1 MAISVKWILKIMT
14 KQEAKNLIREAVSS
28 GKKSLLEPEA
38 KALLSAY
45 WIAVPKSVSGQKR
58 IKDAIINLSPPFVI
72 KVVSPDI
79 LHKSDLGGVVTSLE
93 NEKEIRQAMKDIE
106 KNVSKKSPKAKIAG
120 FLIEEMAPKGVE
132 VIIGGFRDEQF
143 GPVVMFGTGGVAV
156 ELMKDVSYRLAPLD
170 KAEALE
176 MMKEVKSYPLLT
188 GFRASM
194 AVDMDKLADAIVKV
208 SEIITE
214 IEEIKEIEINPLIA
228 SDKGV
233 MAVDARVLFD
243 KFG

>member
-1 MAISVKWILKIMT
+1 MT
-14 KQEAKNLIREAVSS
+14 KQEAKKLIREAVSS
-28 GKKSLLEPEA
+28 GKKSLIEPEA
-38 KALLSAY
+38 KAILSAY
-45 WIAVPKSVSGQKR
+45 GIAVPKSVSGRWSGASGQQG
-58 IKDAIINLSPPFVI
+58 IKEAISNLSPPFVL

-79 LHKSDLGGVVTSLE
+79 LHKSDVGGVVTGLK
-93 NEKEIRQAMKDIE
+93 NEIEIRQAMEEIE
-106 KNVSKKSPKAKIAG
+106 KSVNKKSSKTKITG

-156 ELMKDVSYRLAPLD
+156 ELLKDVSYRLAPLD
-170 KAEALE
+170 KTEALD
-176 MMKEVKSYPLLT
+176 MMKEVKSYPRLT
-188 GFRASM
+188 SFRGSVP
-194 AVDMDKLADAIVKV
+194 VDMDKLADAIVKV

-228 SDKGV
+228 SEKGA

-243 KFG
+243 KVG